1 MIRARYMI
9 ENGELEVDS
18 FWTRSYNRNIEWQ
31 QAFADG
37 VDRPNGYSRGYI
49 KWD

>member
-1 MIRARYMI
+1 MKKAVYWIQT
-9 ENGELEVDS
+9 GQLDVDN
-18 FWTRSYNRNIEWQ
+18 FWTQAYNRDMEWQ

-37 VDRPNGYSRGYI
+37 ADRPNGYSRGYI

>member
-1 MIRARYMI
+1 MI
-9 ENGELEVDS
+9 ENGLLDVDK
-18 FWTRSYNRNIEWQ
+18 FWTKCYNRNTEWQ
-31 QAFADG
+31 EAFADG

>member
-1 MIRARYMI
+1 MTQARWLI
-9 ENGELEVDS
+9 ENGELSVDS
-18 FWTRSYNRNIEWQ
+18 FWTKAYNRTTEWQ

-37 VDRPNGYSRGYI
+37 VNRPNGYSRGYI